1 VLSITLC
8 LGLIIGSA
16 RASAARRAVGA
27 SLAGAYLLG
36 VLLDFAY
43 MYPVLAAKVISYAAW
58 LSRMWYHPGGHGWI

>member
-1 VLSITLC
+1 
-8 LGLIIGSA
+8 
-16 RASAARRAVGA
+16 VGA

-43 MYPVLAAKVISYAAW
+43 MYPVLAAKVIPYAAW